1 MSKRWPLHPPPF
13 PNESLLSW
21 IMRIAS
27 LYDMEPKNL
36 LMYEFGINLEVHNL
50 YSIDLNP
57 PINLLN
63 GLSERTGIELNTI
76 KALTTEGYIPLLIDT
91 LESSETTVF
100 NDYTNQFYIFPG
112 KRKYITDL
120 NNSWI
125 PWFSTNRFA
134 TAQGCEACL
143 SENHE
148 QYLRLHWRFPWM
160 MSCPI
165 HKLLLEEVIL
175 CGVVQQ
181 KVFFSSN
188 RSNEYGRSAGLDDLY
203 AMDNITLQAVTQG
216 IVELPSGRRLHGG
229 VWLRILRTLIEELN
243 TIGKII
249 GSRNRALI
257 TPFWK
262 ELNLFVREGFSRYVV
277 FEQLSYKKQLTLMRV
292 ASLVFKAIFS
302 EKVKFTSSVVSMLSP
317 IPSYENDL
325 SSVYIEPDVERP
337 LSYIYEGRVSG
348 FSEFNKF
355 NEYTDR
361 LISIMRFDPD
371 AVKWLRNFI
380 RTYDNNGTKLL
391 DVDRCLEELGININT
406 SK

>member
-1 MSKRWPLHPPPF
+1 
-13 PNESLLSW
+13 
-21 IMRIAS
+21 
-27 LYDMEPKNL
+27 
-36 LMYEFGINLEVHNL
+36 
-50 YSIDLNP
+50 
-57 PINLLN
+57 
-63 GLSERTGIELNTI
+63 
-76 KALTTEGYIPLLIDT
+76 
-91 LESSETTVF
+91 
-100 NDYTNQFYIFPG
+100 
-112 KRKYITDL
+112 
-120 NNSWI
+120 
-125 PWFSTNRFA
+125 
-134 TAQGCEACL
+134 
-143 SENHE
+143 
-148 QYLRLHWRFPWM
+148 
-160 MSCPI
+160 
-165 HKLLLEEVIL
+165 
-175 CGVVQQ
+175 
-181 KVFFSSN
+181 
-188 RSNEYGRSAGLDDLY
+188 
-203 AMDNITLQAVTQG
+203 MDNITLQAVTQG

-361 LISIMRFDPD
+361 LISIMRFDPE